1 MYHYFFKLLLSIILL
16 SSTLL
21 ANETNT
27 TAKKDETTTI
37 TSRAITFKGY
47 KDIPLGE
54 LESAIGVDNK
64 SAIEFWKDDNP
75 RIKDKLIPTLG
86 DSLRSFYDS
95 EGYYD
100 ANFTISTTDKL
111 VTVTVDE
118 DKPVLVTD
126 INISS
131 DYNLTELI
139 TFSVGEVFKAK
150 KFINIKNSI
159 AQALLKEGYCS
170 YDLDNKAYVDLDKR
184 EVKLQYKLRKDG
196 ICTFGKVTIKG
207 LERID
212 DAVVVSRVR
221 AREGKTFSTERIQ
234 ESYDALYAL
243 DAFDIVAVK
252 YDRKFYNV
260 VPVDIVVKEIT
271 KKNYFMGGLGYDTN
285 VGAGIRSEYIRK
297 NFFGDAQKLKIK
309 ASYSKIEQLI
319 ELTHYMPAYF
329 NIWDYSIDLVGK
341 IGYSNLEYEGF
352 MEEKSY
358 LQTYLAYTNEKLSLQ
373 AGISLENI
381 DITLLDNIDEEK
393 LTQAISDGTFFL
405 IYPFMRFSYDRR
417 DSKINPKYGYYFA
430 GMVEYGIDYDSD
442 SSSYL
447 KYTLEGRFIHTFGD
461 LTLATVG
468 KVGILDELAN
478 SVPESKRF
486 FAGGVYSNRAYGYN
500 RVGVILSPERYG
512 LDGAS
517 TMANLSVEADYPIVG
532 DLYGAIFTDNT
543 MLTLNSYDFT
553 GDILTSAGFG
563 VRYLTPIGPIKL
575 DVGMNIHDPSQYG
588 ISFQIGQSF

>member
-1 MYHYFFKLLLSIILL
+1 MHYHFFGIIFSILLLS
-16 SSTLL
+16 SPLL
-21 ANETNT
+21 ADETNT
-27 TAKKDETTTI
+27 TI
-37 TSRAITFKGY
+37 TSHAITFKGY
-47 KDIPLGE
+47 KDISLSD
-54 LESAIGVDNK
+54 LESAMSVDNK

-100 ANFTISTTDKL
+100 ANFTIKTTDKL
-111 VTVTVDE
+111 VTITIDE
-118 DKPVLVTD
+118 AKPVLITD

-131 DYNLTELI
+131 DYNLTELM
-139 TFSVGEVFKAK
+139 TFTKGEVFKAK
-150 KFINIKNSI
+150 KFINIKNNI

-170 YDLDNKAYVDLDKR
+170 YDLDSKAYVDLDKR

-221 AREGKTFSTERIQ
+221 AREGKQFSTERIQ

-252 YDRKFYNV
+252 YDRKFFNV
-260 VPVDIVVKEIT
+260 VPVDIEVKEIT
-271 KKNYFMGGLGYDTN
+271 KKNYFMGGVGYDTN
-285 VGAGIRSEYIRK
+285 VGAGIRGEYIRK

-309 ASYSKIEQLI
+309 ASYSNIEQLL
-319 ELTHYMPAYF
+319 ELTHYMPAF
-329 NIWDYSIDLVGK
+329 LNIWDYSIDLVGK

-358 LQTYLAYTNEKLSLQ
+358 LESYFAYTNEKLSIQ
-373 AGISLENI
+373 AGISLANI
-381 DITLLDNIDEEK
+381 DISLLDNIDEDQ

-405 IYPFMRFSYDRR
+405 IYPFLRFTYDRR
-417 DSKINPKYGYYFA
+417 DSKINPKYGYYFY
-430 GMVEYGIDYDSD
+430 GMVEYGIDYDTD
-442 SSSYL
+442 ASSYL
-447 KYTLEGRFIHTFGD
+447 KYILEGRAIHTFGD
-461 LTLATVG
+461 LTLATVA
-468 KVGILDELAN
+468 KVGIIDEFAN
-478 SVPESKRF
+478 SLPESKLF
-486 FAGGVYSNRAYGYN
+486 FAGGGYSNRAYGYN
-500 RVGVILSPERYG
+500 RIGVILSPERYG
-512 LDGAS
+512 IDGAY
-517 TMANLSVEADYPIVG
+517 TMANLSVEADYPIIG

-543 MLTLNSYDFT
+543 MLTINSYDFT

-575 DVGMNIHDPSQYG
+575 DVGINIHDPSQYG